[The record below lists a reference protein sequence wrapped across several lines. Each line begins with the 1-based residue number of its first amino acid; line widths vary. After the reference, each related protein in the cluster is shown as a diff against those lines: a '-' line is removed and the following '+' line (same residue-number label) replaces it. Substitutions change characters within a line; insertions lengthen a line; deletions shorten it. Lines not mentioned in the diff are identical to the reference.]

1 MRIKVDNGTIY
12 GEDFYVYPKATM
24 YKRKGSESKVM
35 NARCYVM
42 AIANPTKCVYTGIM
56 EKKPYRAFSPDLVQ
70 NVEFLPK
77 QSDPKVVKMTFYDGT
92 VTTAAAQEGDEF
104 NAEYGMSMCILKY
117 IWGGSGYNTFFRKWM
132 KVDKKR
138 KDDAKAAKIK
148 AEQDA
153 EKARR
158 KNEKRNARR
167 AKKEAEE
174 REDLIDI
181 LASAIKKAS
190 GEKDK

>member
-1 MRIKVDNGTIY
+1 MRYYDSNMFTNKTGLIPGIRFKEADNKIKEFKANLLVIGELHLPTQIMTGQNGTW
-12 GEDFYVYPKATM
+12 
-24 YKRKGSESKVM
+24 
-35 NARCYVM
+35 C
-42 AIANPTKCVYTGIM
+42 
-56 EKKPYRAFSPDLVQ
+56 RAFSPDMVQ

-77 QSDPKVVKMTFYDGT
+77 QSDPKVVKMTFSDGT

-117 IWGGSGYNTFFRKWM
+117 IWCSSGYNTFFRKWM

-158 KNEKRNARR
+158 KNEKRDARR

-181 LASAIKKAS
+181 IASAIKKAS
-190 GEKDK
+190 GKEDK

>member
-1 MRIKVDNGTIY
+1 MSMRIEHGAVCGD
-12 GEDFYVYPKATM
+12 DFVFYPESAMCKNKIAEE
-24 YKRKGSESKVM
+24 GFLSE
-35 NARCYVM
+35 RCFTLKIKNPLKSVFIGLN
-42 AIANPTKCVYTGIM
+42 IA
-56 EKKPYRAFSPDLVQ
+56 YRAFSPDMVQ

-181 LASAIKKAS
+181 IASAIKKAS
-190 GEKDK
+190 GKEDK

>member
-1 MRIKVDNGTIY
+1 MSMRIIHNVFY
-12 GEDFYVYPKATM
+12 GDAACGDDFYFNPNSRVVHNC
-24 YKRKGSESKVM
+24 KVSDNSFVLQM
-35 NARCYVM
+35 RDPLKSVF
-42 AIANPTKCVYTGIM
+42 TGIAT
-56 EKKPYRAFSPDLVQ
+56 KKFFKAFSPDMVQ

-77 QSDPKVVKMTFYDGT
+77 QGDPKVVKMTFYDGT
-92 VTTAAAQEGDEF
+92 VITAATQDGDEF

-138 KDDAKAAKIK
+138 KADAEAAKTK

-158 KNEKRNARR
+158 KKEKNDARR

>member
-1 MRIKVDNGTIY
+1 MRYCGFTNDSNGFIPDMHFYSADKKKNFKCNLLVIGKQLRLPTQIITGQNGTW
-12 GEDFYVYPKATM
+12 
-24 YKRKGSESKVM
+24 
-35 NARCYVM
+35 C
-42 AIANPTKCVYTGIM
+42 
-56 EKKPYRAFSPDLVQ
+56 RAFSPDMVQ

-77 QSDPKVVKMTFYDGT
+77 QSDPKVVKMTFSDGT
-92 VTTAAAQEGDEF
+92 VTTAAAQDGDEF

-148 AEQDA
+148 TEQDA

-158 KNEKRNARR
+158 KNEKRDARR

-181 LASAIKKAS
+181 LASAIKKAT
-190 GEKDK
+190 GKEAE

>member
-1 MRIKVDNGTIY
+1 MSMRIIHSEFYGDAARGDDFYFNSDIKVMHNGKVSNRSFAFQVDNPLKSVFVGIT
-12 GEDFYVYPKATM
+12 
-24 YKRKGSESKVM
+24 
-35 NARCYVM
+35 
-42 AIANPTKCVYTGIM
+42 TK
-56 EKKPYRAFSPDLVQ
+56 KFYRAFFPDMVQ

-77 QSDPKVVKMTFYDGT
+77 HSDPKVVKMTFYDGI
-92 VTTAAAQEGDEF
+92 VTTAAAQDGDEF

-138 KDDAKAAKIK
+138 KADVEAAKTK

-158 KNEKRNARR
+158 KKEKNDARR

-181 LASAIKKAS
+181 LASAIKKAT
-190 GEKDK
+190 GKEAE

>member
-1 MRIKVDNGTIY
+1 MSMRIEKIGCFGDSVLGN
-12 GEDFYVYPKATM
+12 DFYFNPNVRVMHNCKVSDNSFALQMGDPLKSVFVGIATKKFYKA
-24 YKRKGSESKVM
+24 
-35 NARCYVM
+35 
-42 AIANPTKCVYTGIM
+42 
-56 EKKPYRAFSPDLVQ
+56 FFPDMVQ

-92 VTTAAAQEGDEF
+92 VITAAAQDGDEF

-138 KDDAKAAKIK
+138 KADAEAAKIK

-153 EKARR
+153 EKAKR
-158 KNEKRNARR
+158 KKEKNDARR

-190 GEKDK
+190 GKKDK

>member
-1 MRIKVDNGTIY
+1 MRYTTDDYVIKDG
-12 GEDFYVYPKATM
+12 FYTNVSRYSYDTKETDYINLLFLNKPD
-24 YKRKGSESKVM
+24 
-35 NARCYVM
+35 
-42 AIANPTKCVYTGIM
+42 IPTVIGINTQGICG
-56 EKKPYRAFSPDLVQ
+56 RAFCPDMVQ

-77 QSDPKVVKMTFYDGT
+77 QNDPKVVKMTFYDGT
-92 VTTAAAQEGDEF
+92 VTTAVDQEGDEF

-117 IWGGSGYNTFFRKWM
+117 IWRGSGYNTFFRKWM

-138 KDDAKAAKIK
+138 KADDKAAKVK

-153 EKARR
+153 ERARR
-158 KNEKRNARR
+158 KKEKNDARR

-181 LASAIKKAS
+181 IASAIKKAS
-190 GEKDK
+190 GKKDK

>member
-1 MRIKVDNGTIY
+1 MSMRIEHNVFY
-12 GEDFYVYPKATM
+12 GDAACGDDFYFNSDIGVMHNGKVSNRSFALRVNDPLKSVFVGIATKKYYKA
-24 YKRKGSESKVM
+24 
-35 NARCYVM
+35 
-42 AIANPTKCVYTGIM
+42 
-56 EKKPYRAFSPDLVQ
+56 FFPDMVQ

-92 VTTAAAQEGDEF
+92 VTTAAAQDGDEF

-138 KDDAKAAKIK
+138 KDGAKAAKIK

-153 EKARR
+153 EKAKR
-158 KNEKRNARR
+158 KKEKNDARR

-181 LASAIKKAS
+181 LASAIKKAT
-190 GEKDK
+190 GKEAE

>member
-1 MRIKVDNGTIY
+1 MSMRIIHSEFYGDAVRGDGFYFNSDIRVMHNGKASNRSFALQVDDPLKSAFVG
-12 GEDFYVYPKATM
+12 VAT
-24 YKRKGSESKVM
+24 
-35 NARCYVM
+35 
-42 AIANPTKCVYTGIM
+42 
-56 EKKPYRAFSPDLVQ
+56 KKFCKAFSPDMVQ

-92 VTTAAAQEGDEF
+92 VTTAAAQDGDEF

-138 KDDAKAAKIK
+138 KADAEAAKVK

-153 EKARR
+153 ERARR
-158 KNEKRNARR
+158 KKEKNDARR

-181 LASAIKKAS
+181 LASAIKKAT
-190 GEKDK
+190 GKEAE

>member
-1 MRIKVDNGTIY
+1 MSMRIIHSEFCGDAVIGD
-12 GEDFYVYPKATM
+12 DFYFNSDT
-24 YKRKGSESKVM
+24 KVM
-35 NARCYVM
+35 HNGKVSNRSFALQVDDPLKSVFVG
-42 AIANPTKCVYTGIM
+42 IATKKFC
-56 EKKPYRAFSPDLVQ
+56 KAFSPDMVQ

-92 VTTAAAQEGDEF
+92 VTTAAAQDGDEF

-117 IWGGSGYNTFFRKWM
+117 IWGGSGYNTFKWM

-158 KNEKRNARR
+158 KNEKRDARR

-181 LASAIKKAS
+181 IASAIKKAS
-190 GEKDK
+190 GKEDK

>member
-1 MRIKVDNGTIY
+1 MSMRIIHNVFY
-12 GEDFYVYPKATM
+12 GDAVIGDDFYFNSDTKVVHNGKVSNRSFALQVDDPLKSVFVGIATKKYYKA
-24 YKRKGSESKVM
+24 
-35 NARCYVM
+35 
-42 AIANPTKCVYTGIM
+42 
-56 EKKPYRAFSPDLVQ
+56 FFPDMVQ

-77 QSDPKVVKMTFYDGT
+77 QSNPKVVKMTFCDGT

-158 KNEKRNARR
+158 KNEKRDARR

-181 LASAIKKAS
+181 LASAIKKAT
-190 GEKDK
+190 GKEDK

>member
-1 MRIKVDNGTIY
+1 MSMRIEY
-12 GEDFYVYPKATM
+12 GAVLGDDFTFIPESKM
-24 YKRKGSESKVM
+24 YKDKIAEGNLLSE
-35 NARCYVM
+35 
-42 AIANPTKCVYTGIM
+42 KCFALELKDPLKSVFIGLNTAY
-56 EKKPYRAFSPDLVQ
+56 KAFYPEMVQ

-77 QSDPKVVKMTFYDGT
+77 QNDPKVVKMTFYDGT

-138 KDDAKAAKIK
+138 KDEAKAAKIK

-158 KNEKRNARR
+158 KKEKNDARR

-181 LASAIKKAS
+181 IASAIKKAS
-190 GEKDK
+190 GKKDE

>member
-1 MRIKVDNGTIY
+1 MNMRIIHSEFCGDAVIGD
-12 GEDFYVYPKATM
+12 DFYFNSDT
-24 YKRKGSESKVM
+24 KVM
-35 NARCYVM
+35 HNGKVSNRSFALQVDDPLKSVFVG
-42 AIANPTKCVYTGIM
+42 IATKKYY
-56 EKKPYRAFSPDLVQ
+56 KAFFPDMVQ

-92 VTTAAAQEGDEF
+92 VTTAAAQDGDEF

-153 EKARR
+153 EKAKR
-158 KNEKRNARR
+158 KKEKNDARR

-181 LASAIKKAS
+181 LASAIKKAT
-190 GEKDK
+190 GKEAE